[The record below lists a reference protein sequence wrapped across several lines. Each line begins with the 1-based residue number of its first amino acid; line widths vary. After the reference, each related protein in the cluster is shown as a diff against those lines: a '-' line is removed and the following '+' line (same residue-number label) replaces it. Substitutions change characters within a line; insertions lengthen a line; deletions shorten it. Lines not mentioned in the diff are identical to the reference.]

1 MISPVLTDLSCPQA
15 PGNGGLYD
23 QRAALQWVNSNIGAF
38 GGDPEMVNCTVSIYQ
53 LRFLAN
59 TVFG

>member
-53 LRFLAN
+53 LRF
-59 TVFG
+59 FG